1 MKNIWPNEVRLLFLT
16 AAGNAII
23 DHQHAEKLRAHIN
36 RLWLAG
42 TPEETIIYEI
52 SILAEAMEGELCAN

>member
-1 MKNIWPNEVRLLFLT
+1 MIKWPNEVRLLYMT
-16 AAGNAII
+16 ATSSAVI

-42 TPEETIIYEI
+42 TPEKTIIHEV
-52 SILAEAMEGELCAN
+52 SILAEAMEGSLCAN